1 MHSGVIVVWLKDPK
15 GIDSKKLLA
24 GIHQA
29 AEIGDFLA
37 SGEKVSGH
45 KGDHP
50 FFDNEFAC
58 TMVRVIT
65 SPKSLLMHSRVTRA
79 ESLGEGAARTL
90 PTSKRKKHREEKSLG
105 ITSANGF

>member
-1 MHSGVIVVWLKDPK
+1 MHSGVIVVWFKDPK

-79 ESLGEGAARTL
+79 ESLGEGAARRL
-90 PTSKRKKHREEKSLG
+90 PESKKRLWDDSRCF
-105 ITSANGF
+105 GFRCGG

>member
-1 MHSGVIVVWLKDPK
+1 MHSGVSVVWLKDPK

-58 TMVRVIT
+58 TMVRVI
-65 SPKSLLMHSRVTRA
+65 SPRINRFQRPGNA
-79 ESLGEGAARTL
+79 GES
-90 PTSKRKKHREEKSLG
+90 KK
-105 ITSANGF
+105 ITSILLRECSQMKQF